1 MGRLASQTTSQEI
14 SQETSHE
21 IGDYG
26 AECVSQDVRDGT
38 SAHLEYHPCSQES
51 EEFATY

>member
-14 SQETSHE
+14 GQNIE
-21 IGDYG
+21 DYD
-26 AECVSQDVRDGT
+26 AERVSQNIRDGA

-51 EEFATY
+51 